1 MDSPEGNGDGKCG
14 GQPAKA
20 GIATIIGGTGGRY
33 YAENVSMTILFCKKQ
48 PKGER
53 IGCQASSYTQIPIQY
68 HAIPVIIA
76 DF

>member
-1 MDSPEGNGDGKCG
+1 MDSPESNGDGKCG

-20 GIATIIGGTGGRY
+20 GIVTIIGGTGGRHH
-33 YAENVSMTILFCKKQ
+33 AENVSMTILFCAAGGRHESVNK
-48 PKGER
+48 
-53 IGCQASSYTQIPIQY
+53 TIPIQY

>member
-1 MDSPEGNGDGKCG
+1 MDSPEDNGDGKCG

-33 YAENVSMTILFCKKQ
+33 HAENVCMTILFCKQ
-48 PKGER
+48 QTTGER
-53 IGCQASSYTQIPIQY
+53 MGRQASGYAQIPIQY
-68 HAIPVIIA
+68 HAIPMIIA